1 MQLAALQSRLAAA
14 ALVRILASPSKSAVV
29 ASAVVFCRWHKLAA
43 AAVALSTGSLDAEV
57 SDELNVWNEWNDG
70 GGEGR

>member
-14 ALVRILASPSKSAVV
+14 ALVCIL

-43 AAVALSTGSLDAEV
+43 AALSTGSLDAEV